1 MKQKPSFARRTLT
14 TAGQVAAGH
23 FRKWGDAAEALHDI
37 GAALLKLVIYLLF
50 PLTFWLAPLYVWLL
64 DKDEALRERAR
75 ERAFREFTRRSR

>member
-1 MKQKPSFARRTLT
+1 M
-14 TAGQVAAGH
+14 
-23 FRKWGDAAEALHDI
+23 
-37 GAALLKLVIYLLF
+37 IYLLF